1 MKDIAVTAHPVLKTS
16 TVYALEQIAEDNNIT
31 IGRAIELCLEKC
43 EEFKKQRDVYKN
55 SKLVFNSTTSHNHH
69 RSTP

>member
-43 EEFKKQRDVYKN
+43 EEFKKQRDVYK
-55 SKLVFNSTTSHNHH
+55 K
-69 RSTP
+69 